1 MNRRVRFT
9 NIHQVQHLERDALE
23 VTLVVCLVSLLV
35 VVVPAGVHHAT
46 NRAHVEEKI
55 GLPKLQVELRVVP
68 LLVEDLAIR
77 TALGPL
83 HLRPA
88 GSFPMRVAATYQI
101 NKD

>member
-23 VTLVVCLVSLLV
+23 VTLVVCLVSLLI
-35 VVVPAGVHHAT
+35 AAASGAHHAT

-83 HLRPA
+83 HLHPA
-88 GSFPMRVAATYQI
+88 GSFPMRVATTYQI